1 MTTKF
6 ENLIIFIQ
14 SITLFFMYKFT
25 LKISKFKTLIDDIV
39 IDLWFYWNFARIN
52 YIRRKC
58 NLIVYLSKFISNR
71 KILSEVIN
79 LVYD

>member
-25 LKISKFKTLIDDIV
+25 LKISKFKPLIDDIV
-39 IDLWFYWNFARIN
+39 IDL
-52 YIRRKC
+52 
-58 NLIVYLSKFISNR
+58 
-71 KILSEVIN
+71 
-79 LVYD
+79 